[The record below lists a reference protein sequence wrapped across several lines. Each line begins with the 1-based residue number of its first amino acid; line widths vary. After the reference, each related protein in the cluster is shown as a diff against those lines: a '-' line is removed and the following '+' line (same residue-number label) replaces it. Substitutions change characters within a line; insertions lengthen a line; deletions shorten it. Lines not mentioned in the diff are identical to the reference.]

1 MRTMS
6 PINNDDLLLTSHLII
21 VANPTRVEADPGYN
35 SQLDTNGNS
44 CSSNPT
50 DAITLAARQVANSI
64 AAKSLVCFTLR
75 GSTVLRAS
83 KGRPSVP
90 ILAITPFKNTAR
102 QLALSWGVY
111 AGE

>member
-1 MRTMS
+1 MS